1 MLDADGPIFEI
12 DLDEDRNMDDADASG
27 SARDRAGSDRPAVPS
42 SADRSADAPR
52 DTLQQY
58 LAWIRHIPLLERE
71 EVDALSAEMDASE
84 MRFREALYR
93 VPGTAMHV
101 VARWRDRKSGGRTT
115 ALLAHGYRGDV
126 KHDWAGHID
135 RHVGAVERRLRKLGA
150 SPLEEAG
157 RARALRVPAAEQS
170 RLADHLR
177 DAEILLEELIEIHEE
192 LCAVVEARDADP
204 EARRVASALGLGAAR
219 GRDALAAA
227 SQALEDR
234 SDARSRFAT
243 HNLRLVVNVAK
254 RFRGLGLSY
263 MDLIQ
268 EGNKGLMRAVEKYDH
283 SKGFTFATYAVWWI
297 DQAIIRGLQNHSRT
311 VRVPSHIYQ
320 EQRRVRQ
327 VEEELRRT
335 LRRDPT
341 ELELA
346 RETELDPDEL
356 TRVLTSNRPIQ
367 SLDEPV
373 GEKGRNTVSDTLV
386 AEPGEEP
393 GSDMDLQHIRGVLLE
408 GLQTLDE
415 RERCILQWRF
425 GLDGEPPMTLRAI
438 GQRMG
443 ISRERVRQLE
453 VKALESL
460 RGRDDVDAL
469 APHLDMPLAAA

>member
-1 MLDADGPIFEI
+1 
-12 DLDEDRNMDDADASG
+12 
-27 SARDRAGSDRPAVPS
+27 
-42 SADRSADAPR
+42 
-52 DTLQQY
+52 
-58 LAWIRHIPLLERE
+58 
-71 EVDALSAEMDASE
+71 
-84 MRFREALYR
+84 
-93 VPGTAMHV
+93 
-101 VARWRDRKSGGRTT
+101 
-115 ALLAHGYRGDV
+115 
-126 KHDWAGHID
+126 
-135 RHVGAVERRLRKLGA
+135 
-150 SPLEEAG
+150 
-157 RARALRVPAAEQS
+157 
-170 RLADHLR
+170 
-177 DAEILLEELIEIHEE
+177 
-192 LCAVVEARDADP
+192 
-204 EARRVASALGLGAAR
+204 
-219 GRDALAAA
+219 
-227 SQALEDR
+227 
-234 SDARSRFAT
+234 
-243 HNLRLVVNVAK
+243 
-254 RFRGLGLSY
+254 
-263 MDLIQ
+263 
-268 EGNKGLMRAVEKYDH
+268 MRAVEKYDH